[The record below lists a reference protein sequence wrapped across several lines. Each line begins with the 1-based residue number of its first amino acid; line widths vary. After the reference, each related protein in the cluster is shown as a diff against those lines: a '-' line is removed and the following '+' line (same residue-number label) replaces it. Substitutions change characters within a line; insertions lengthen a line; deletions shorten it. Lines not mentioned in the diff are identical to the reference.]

1 MYVFNEDQIVTW
13 ARNCGWR
20 RLLIQA
26 PDGIK
31 QCTRPL
37 LEYLEGRG
45 FEVALSASHA
55 WGGCDLALSELK
67 SVNYDAIVHI
77 GHHGPVRFRTP
88 GNALFVPGFSKVDV
102 TNAAERAA
110 ALLDSEGIRKV
121 GLLTT
126 IQHVTELSKVKSVL
140 AEYGI
145 ECVTA
150 KSPDPA
156 MPEGVVIGCDVRAA
170 EKLKGRVGG
179 FLVVAGGI
187 FHALG
192 VALATGSFTVT
203 ADPFTGH
210 ALKIEGEARRIA
222 ALRLFHLSAALESR
236 DAVLILSN
244 KPGQKLSRRKVEKV
258 LAYLRR
264 KAGLRLRVIV
274 FDDIRGEA
282 LRDYG
287 ATDFYIN
294 SACPRLATDDPGIF
308 PGPVVNLA
316 EHLRVV
322 EKGLGAYEPRLSV
335 YAP

>member
-1 MYVFNEDQIVTW
+1 M
-13 ARNCGWR
+13 
-20 RLLIQA
+20 LIQA

-67 SVNYDAIVHI
+67 GIKYDAIVHI
-77 GHHGPVRFRTP
+77 GHHGPVRFKAP
-88 GNALFVPGFSKVDV
+88 DNALFVPGFSNVDTTSAV
-102 TNAAERAA
+102 ERAA
-110 ALLDSEGIRKV
+110 ALLDSEGVRKV

-126 IQHVTELSKVKSVL
+126 IQHVTELPKVKSVL

-145 ECVTA
+145 ECATA

-170 EKLKGRVGG
+170 EELKERVEG
-179 FLVVAGGI
+179 FLVVAGGV

-192 VALATGSFTVT
+192 VALATGSFTIA

-210 ALKIEGEARRIA
+210 ALKIDGEARRIA
-222 ALRLFHLSAALESR
+222 ALRLFHLSASLDSK
-236 DAVLILSN
+236 DAALILSN
-244 KPGQKLSRRKVEKV
+244 KPGQKLSRRKVEK
-258 LAYLRR
+258 LSAYLRG
-264 KAGLRLRVIV
+264 KVGLRLRIIV
-274 FDDIRGEA
+274 FDDVKGEA
-282 LRDYG
+282 LWDYG
-287 ATDFYIN
+287 AADFYIN

-316 EHLRVV
+316 EYLRVI
-322 EKGLGAYEPRLSV
+322 EKGLNAYEPRFSV
-335 YAP
+335 YVL